1 MAGFGAGFG
10 AFADGM
16 SSGYMMGKQLKKD
29 MPTDKKKDEEVRNV
43 GTGVQH
49 YADTHDVLGLGQ
61 SVSEMQQEQRLR
73 DEERQRQT
81 EAMRATLTEQQPSQ
95 QGGLGVDPSMAMGA
109 MQSFGGGSAAGGTT
123 GGAAGGGAVAGG
135 GSSMGSSVAAAGPWA
150 ALAAIIAVNEK
161 SARNGGHR
169 RDGADYAKDLASGK
183 VISQDMNERWAPK
196 LGGYDNDKTG
206 LLHDAGAGAEFL
218 SLDFKDGFKKL
229 ADGGTAK
236 TVLSG
241 IKKLF

>member
-1 MAGFGAGFG
+1 MAGIGTGFG
-10 AFADGM
+10 AFADGL
-16 SSGYMMGKQLKKD
+16 SSGYMMGRQLKND
-29 MPTDKKKDEEVRNV
+29 MPADKKKEEEEVRNV
-43 GTGVQH
+43 GTGVKN
-49 YADTHDVLGLGQ
+49 YADSHDVLGLGP
-61 SVSEMQQEQRLR
+61 SVSDMQQEQRMR

-81 EAMRATLTEQQPSQ
+81 EAMRDAMTVQPSSQ
-95 QGGLGVDPSMAMGA
+95 QAGLGVDPSTAMSA
-109 MQSFGGGSAAGGTT
+109 MQSFGGGSAAGGTAS
-123 GGAAGGGAVAGG
+123 GSAGSGAAAG

-169 RDGADYAKDLASGK
+169 RDGADYAKDLALGK

-196 LGGYDNDKTG
+196 LGGYDKDKTG

-218 SLDFKDGFKKL
+218 SLNFKDGFKKL
-229 ADGGTAK
+229 ADGGTVKAA
-236 TVLSG
+236 LSG

>member
-1 MAGFGAGFG
+1 MMAGIGAGFG

-16 SSGYMMGKQLKKD
+16 SSGYMMGKQIKNNAKD
-29 MPTDKKKDEEVRNV
+29 DEDIAAKQR
-43 GTGVQH
+43 
-49 YADTHDVLGLGQ
+49 
-61 SVSEMQQEQRLR
+61 EQRLR
-73 DEERQRQT
+73 DEEERKRQT
-81 EAMRATLTEQQPSQ
+81 EAMRESMTEQQPVQ
-95 QGGLGVDPSMAMGA
+95 QSAGGMDPSMGMGA
-109 MQSFGGGSAAGGTT
+109 MQAFGGGSGGSAV
-123 GGAAGGGAVAGG
+123 GAAGAS
-135 GSSMGSSVAAAGPWA
+135 GSSSAAGSSVAAAGPWA

-183 VISQDMNERWAPK
+183 VLSQDVNERWVPK
-196 LGGYDNDKTG
+196 LGGYENDKTG

>member
-1 MAGFGAGFG
+1 MMAGIGAGFG

-16 SSGYMMGKQLKKD
+16 SSGYMMGKQIND
-29 MPTDKKKDEEVRNV
+29 S
-43 GTGVQH
+43 
-49 YADTHDVLGLGQ
+49 Q
-61 SVSEMQQEQRLR
+61 SEREIAEAQREQRLR
-73 DEERQRQT
+73 DEEERKRQT
-81 EAMRATLTEQQPSQ
+81 EAMRESMTQQPAQ
-95 QGGLGVDPSMAMGA
+95 QSSVGMDPSMGMGA
-109 MQSFGGGSAAGGTT
+109 MQAFGGGSGGSAV
-123 GGAAGGGAVAGG
+123 GAAGAS
-135 GSSMGSSVAAAGPWA
+135 GSSSAAGSSVAAAGPWA

-183 VISQDMNERWAPK
+183 VLSQDVNERWVPK
-196 LGGYDNDKTG
+196 LGGYENDKTG

>member
-1 MAGFGAGFG
+1 MMAGIGAGFG

-16 SSGYMMGKQLKKD
+16 SSGYMMGKQIND
-29 MPTDKKKDEEVRNV
+29 S
-43 GTGVQH
+43 
-49 YADTHDVLGLGQ
+49 Q
-61 SVSEMQQEQRLR
+61 SEREIAEAQREQRLR
-73 DEERQRQT
+73 DEEERKRQT
-81 EAMRATLTEQQPSQ
+81 EAMRESMTQQPAQ
-95 QGGLGVDPSMAMGA
+95 QSSVGMDPSMGMGA
-109 MQSFGGGSAAGGTT
+109 MQAFGSGS
-123 GGAAGGGAVAGG
+123 GGAAGGGAAAGTSG
-135 GSSMGSSVAAAGPWA
+135 GSSAAGSGVAAAGPWA

-183 VISQDMNERWAPK
+183 VLSQDVNERWVPK

>member
-1 MAGFGAGFG
+1 MMAGIGAGFG

-16 SSGYMMGKQLKKD
+16 SSGYMMGKQIKNNAKD
-29 MPTDKKKDEEVRNV
+29 DEDIAAKQR
-43 GTGVQH
+43 
-49 YADTHDVLGLGQ
+49 
-61 SVSEMQQEQRLR
+61 EQRLR
-73 DEERQRQT
+73 DEEERKRQT
-81 EAMRATLTEQQPSQ
+81 EAMRESMTQQQAQ
-95 QGGLGVDPSMAMGA
+95 QSSVGMDPSMGMGA
-109 MQSFGGGSAAGGTT
+109 MQAFGGGS
-123 GGAAGGGAVAGG
+123 GGAAGGAAGTSG
-135 GSSMGSSVAAAGPWA
+135 GSSAAGSGVAAAGPWA

-183 VISQDMNERWAPK
+183 VLSQDVNERWVPK
-196 LGGYDNDKTG
+196 LGGYENDKTG

>member
-1 MAGFGAGFG
+1 MMAGIGAGFG

-16 SSGYMMGKQLKKD
+16 SSGYMMGKQIND
-29 MPTDKKKDEEVRNV
+29 S
-43 GTGVQH
+43 
-49 YADTHDVLGLGQ
+49 Q
-61 SVSEMQQEQRLR
+61 SEREIAEAQREQRLR
-73 DEERQRQT
+73 DEEERKRQT
-81 EAMRATLTEQQPSQ
+81 EAMRESMSQQPAQ
-95 QGGLGVDPSMAMGA
+95 QSSVGMDPSMGMGA
-109 MQSFGGGSAAGGTT
+109 MQAFGGGS
-123 GGAAGGGAVAGG
+123 GGAAGGAAGTSG
-135 GSSMGSSVAAAGPWA
+135 GSSAAGSGVAAAGPWA

-183 VISQDMNERWAPK
+183 VLSQDVNERWVPK
-196 LGGYDNDKTG
+196 LGGYENDKTG

>member
-1 MAGFGAGFG
+1 MMAGIGAGFG

-16 SSGYMMGKQLKKD
+16 SSGYMMGKQIND
-29 MPTDKKKDEEVRNV
+29 S
-43 GTGVQH
+43 
-49 YADTHDVLGLGQ
+49 Q
-61 SVSEMQQEQRLR
+61 SEREIAEAQREQRLR
-73 DEERQRQT
+73 DEEERKRQT
-81 EAMRATLTEQQPSQ
+81 EAMRESMTQQPAQ
-95 QGGLGVDPSMAMGA
+95 QSSVGMDPSMGMGA
-109 MQSFGGGSAAGGTT
+109 MQAFGGGS
-123 GGAAGGGAVAGG
+123 GGAAGGAAGAS
-135 GSSMGSSVAAAGPWA
+135 GSSSAAGSGVAAAGPWA

-183 VISQDMNERWAPK
+183 VLSQDVNERWVPK
-196 LGGYDNDKTG
+196 LGGYENDKTG

>member
-1 MAGFGAGFG
+1 MMAGIGAGFG

-16 SSGYMMGKQLKKD
+16 SSGYMMGKQIKNNAKD
-29 MPTDKKKDEEVRNV
+29 DEDIAAKQR
-43 GTGVQH
+43 
-49 YADTHDVLGLGQ
+49 
-61 SVSEMQQEQRLR
+61 EQRLR
-73 DEERQRQT
+73 DEEERKRQT
-81 EAMRATLTEQQPSQ
+81 EAMRESMTEQQPVQ
-95 QGGLGVDPSMAMGA
+95 QSAGVMDPSMGMGA
-109 MQSFGGGSAAGGTT
+109 MQAFGGGSGGSA
-123 GGAAGGGAVAGG
+123 GGAAGTS
-135 GSSMGSSVAAAGPWA
+135 GSSSAAGSGVAAAGPWA

-183 VISQDMNERWAPK
+183 VLSQDVNERWVPK
-196 LGGYDNDKTG
+196 LGGYENDKTG

>member
-1 MAGFGAGFG
+1 MMAGIGAGFG

-16 SSGYMMGKQLKKD
+16 SSGYMMGKQIKNNAKD
-29 MPTDKKKDEEVRNV
+29 DEDIAAKQR
-43 GTGVQH
+43 
-49 YADTHDVLGLGQ
+49 
-61 SVSEMQQEQRLR
+61 EQRLR
-73 DEERQRQT
+73 DEEERKRQT
-81 EAMRATLTEQQPSQ
+81 DSMRESMTEQQPVQ
-95 QGGLGVDPSMAMGA
+95 QSAGGMDPSMGMGA
-109 MQSFGGGSAAGGTT
+109 MQAFGGGSGGSA
-123 GGAAGGGAVAGG
+123 GGAAGIS
-135 GSSMGSSVAAAGPWA
+135 GSSSAAGSGVAAAGPWA

-183 VISQDMNERWAPK
+183 VLSQDVNERWVPK
-196 LGGYDNDKTG
+196 LGGYENDKTG

>member
-1 MAGFGAGFG
+1 MMAGIGAGFG

-16 SSGYMMGKQLKKD
+16 ASGYAMGGQLKKD
-29 MPTDKKKDEEVRNV
+29 AAASKLEQEMAEAQREKD
-43 GTGVQH
+43 QQI
-49 YADTHDVLGLGQ
+49 ADAQRD
-61 SVSEMQQEQRLR
+61 QRLKEE
-73 DEERQRQT
+73 EERQRQVA
-81 EAMRATLTEQQPSQ
+81 AMRESMTGQPPAQHSA
-95 QGGLGVDPSMAMGA
+95 GGMDPSMAMGA
-109 MQSFGGGSAAGGTT
+109 MQAFGGS
-123 GGAAGGGAVAGG
+123 GGAAGGTAGAGGSVGGAAG
-135 GSSMGSSVAAAGPWA
+135 GSSAAGSGIAAAGPWA

-183 VISQDMNERWAPK
+183 VLSQDVNERWVPK
-196 LGGYDNDKTG
+196 LGGYENDKTG

>member
-1 MAGFGAGFG
+1 MMAGIGAGFG

-16 SSGYMMGKQLKKD
+16 SSGYMMGKQIND
-29 MPTDKKKDEEVRNV
+29 S
-43 GTGVQH
+43 
-49 YADTHDVLGLGQ
+49 Q
-61 SVSEMQQEQRLR
+61 SEREIAEAQREQRLR
-73 DEERQRQT
+73 DEEERKRQT
-81 EAMRATLTEQQPSQ
+81 EAMRESMTQQPAQ
-95 QGGLGVDPSMAMGA
+95 QSSVGMDPSMGMGA
-109 MQSFGGGSAAGGTT
+109 MQAFGGGS
-123 GGAAGGGAVAGG
+123 GGAAGGAAGTSG
-135 GSSMGSSVAAAGPWA
+135 GSSAAGSGVAAAGPWA

-183 VISQDMNERWAPK
+183 VLSQDVNERWVPK
-196 LGGYDNDKTG
+196 LGGYENDKTG

>member
-1 MAGFGAGFG
+1 MMAGIGAGFG

-16 SSGYMMGKQLKKD
+16 SSGYMMGKQIND
-29 MPTDKKKDEEVRNV
+29 S
-43 GTGVQH
+43 
-49 YADTHDVLGLGQ
+49 Q
-61 SVSEMQQEQRLR
+61 SEREIAEAQREQRLR
-73 DEERQRQT
+73 DEEERKRQT
-81 EAMRATLTEQQPSQ
+81 EAMRESMTQQPAQ
-95 QGGLGVDPSMAMGA
+95 QSAGGMDPSMGMGA
-109 MQSFGGGSAAGGTT
+109 MQAFGGGS
-123 GGAAGGGAVAGG
+123 GGAAGGAAGTSG
-135 GSSMGSSVAAAGPWA
+135 GSSAASSGVAAAGPWA

-183 VISQDMNERWAPK
+183 VLSQDVNERWVPK
-196 LGGYDNDKTG
+196 LGGYENDKTG

>member
-1 MAGFGAGFG
+1 MMAGIGAGFG

-16 SSGYMMGKQLKKD
+16 SSGYMMGKQIKNNAKD
-29 MPTDKKKDEEVRNV
+29 DEDIAAKQR
-43 GTGVQH
+43 
-49 YADTHDVLGLGQ
+49 
-61 SVSEMQQEQRLR
+61 EQRLR
-73 DEERQRQT
+73 DEEERKRQT
-81 EAMRATLTEQQPSQ
+81 EAMRESMTEQRPVQ
-95 QGGLGVDPSMAMGA
+95 QSAGGMDPSMGMGA
-109 MQSFGGGSAAGGTT
+109 MQAFGGGS
-123 GGAAGGGAVAGG
+123 GGAAGGAAGAS
-135 GSSMGSSVAAAGPWA
+135 GSSSAAGSGVAAAGPWA

-183 VISQDMNERWAPK
+183 VLSQDVNERWVPK
-196 LGGYDNDKTG
+196 LGGYENDKTG

>member
-1 MAGFGAGFG
+1 MMAGIGAGFG

-16 SSGYMMGKQLKKD
+16 SSGYMMGKQIKNNAKD
-29 MPTDKKKDEEVRNV
+29 DEDIAAKQR
-43 GTGVQH
+43 
-49 YADTHDVLGLGQ
+49 
-61 SVSEMQQEQRLR
+61 EQRLR
-73 DEERQRQT
+73 DEEERKRQT
-81 EAMRATLTEQQPSQ
+81 EAMRESMTQQPAQ
-95 QGGLGVDPSMAMGA
+95 QSSVGMDPSMGMGA
-109 MQSFGGGSAAGGTT
+109 MQAFGGGS
-123 GGAAGGGAVAGG
+123 GGAAGGGAAAGTSG
-135 GSSMGSSVAAAGPWA
+135 GSSAAGSGVAAAGPWA

-183 VISQDMNERWAPK
+183 VLSQDVNERWVPK
-196 LGGYDNDKTG
+196 LGGYENDKTG

-236 TVLSG
+236 QVLSG

>member
-1 MAGFGAGFG
+1 MMAGIGAGFG

-16 SSGYMMGKQLKKD
+16 SAGYMMGKQLKKD
-29 MPTDKKKDEEVRNV
+29 MPAPKKEEVRNV

-49 YADTHDVLGLGQ
+49 YADTHDVLGFQ
-61 SVSEMQQEQRLR
+61 PDQAVTDAQQEQRLR
-73 DEERQRQT
+73 DEEERQRQT
-81 EAMRATLTEQQPSQ
+81 EAMRASLEQQQPTQ
-95 QGGLGVDPSMAMGA
+95 QGAGGMDPSMAMGA
-109 MQSFGGGSAAGGTT
+109 MQAFGGGS
-123 GGAAGGGAVAGG
+123 GGAASGGAAAGTSG
-135 GSSMGSSVAAAGPWA
+135 GSSAAGSGVAAAGPWA

-183 VISQDMNERWAPK
+183 VLSQDVNERWVPK
-196 LGGYDNDKTG
+196 LGGYENDKTG

>member
-1 MAGFGAGFG
+1 MMAGIGAGFG

-16 SSGYMMGKQLKKD
+16 SSGYMMGKQIKNNAKD
-29 MPTDKKKDEEVRNV
+29 DEDIAAKQR
-43 GTGVQH
+43 
-49 YADTHDVLGLGQ
+49 
-61 SVSEMQQEQRLR
+61 EQRLR
-73 DEERQRQT
+73 DEEERKRQT
-81 EAMRATLTEQQPSQ
+81 EAMRESMTEQQPVQ
-95 QGGLGVDPSMAMGA
+95 QSSGGMDPSMGMGA
-109 MQSFGGGSAAGGTT
+109 MQAFGGGS
-123 GGAAGGGAVAGG
+123 GGAAGGAAGTS
-135 GSSMGSSVAAAGPWA
+135 GSSSAAGSGVAAAGPWA

-183 VISQDMNERWAPK
+183 VLSQDVNERWVPK
-196 LGGYDNDKTG
+196 LGGYENDKTG

>member
-1 MAGFGAGFG
+1 MAGIGTGFG

-29 MPTDKKKDEEVRNV
+29 MPADKKKDEEFRNV

-49 YADTHDVLGLGQ
+49 YADTHDVLGLGP

-81 EAMRATLTEQQPSQ
+81 EAMRETLSEQQPSQ
-95 QGGLGVDPSMAMGA
+95 QDGLGVDPSMAMGA
-109 MQSFGGGSAAGGTT
+109 MQSFGGSSATGTT
-123 GGAAGGGAVAGG
+123 GGAAGGSAAAGG
-135 GSSMGSSVAAAGPWA
+135 GSSMGSGVAAAGPWA

>member
-1 MAGFGAGFG
+1 MMAGIGAGFG

-16 SSGYMMGKQLKKD
+16 SSGYMMGKQIKNNAKD
-29 MPTDKKKDEEVRNV
+29 DEDIAAKQR
-43 GTGVQH
+43 
-49 YADTHDVLGLGQ
+49 
-61 SVSEMQQEQRLR
+61 EQRLR
-73 DEERQRQT
+73 DEEERKRKT
-81 EAMRATLTEQQPSQ
+81 EAMRESMTEQQPVQ
-95 QGGLGVDPSMAMGA
+95 QSAGGMDPSMGMGA
-109 MQSFGGGSAAGGTT
+109 MQAFGGGSGGSA
-123 GGAAGGGAVAGG
+123 GGAAGAS
-135 GSSMGSSVAAAGPWA
+135 GSSSAAGSSVAAAGPWA

-183 VISQDMNERWAPK
+183 VLSQDVNERWVPK
-196 LGGYDNDKTG
+196 LGGYENDKTG

>member
-1 MAGFGAGFG
+1 MMAGIGAGFG

-16 SSGYMMGKQLKKD
+16 SSGYMMGKQIND
-29 MPTDKKKDEEVRNV
+29 S
-43 GTGVQH
+43 
-49 YADTHDVLGLGQ
+49 Q
-61 SVSEMQQEQRLR
+61 SEREIAEAQQEQRR
-73 DEERQRQT
+73 REEEERKRQT
-81 EAMRATLTEQQPSQ
+81 EAMRESMTEQQPAQ
-95 QGGLGVDPSMAMGA
+95 QSAGGMDPSMGMGA
-109 MQSFGGGSAAGGTT
+109 MQAFGGGS
-123 GGAAGGGAVAGG
+123 GGAASGGAAAGTSG
-135 GSSMGSSVAAAGPWA
+135 GSSAAGSGVAAAGPWA

-183 VISQDMNERWAPK
+183 VLSQDVNERWVPK
-196 LGGYDNDKTG
+196 LGGYENDKTG

-218 SLDFKDGFKKL
+218 SLDFKDGLKKL

-236 TVLSG
+236 QVLSG

>member
-1 MAGFGAGFG
+1 MMAGIGAGFG
-10 AFADGM
+10 ASADGM
-16 SSGYMMGKQLKKD
+16 SSGYMMGKQIND
-29 MPTDKKKDEEVRNV
+29 S
-43 GTGVQH
+43 
-49 YADTHDVLGLGQ
+49 Q
-61 SVSEMQQEQRLR
+61 SEREIAEAQREQRLR
-73 DEERQRQT
+73 DEEERKRQT
-81 EAMRATLTEQQPSQ
+81 EAMRESMTQQPAQ
-95 QGGLGVDPSMAMGA
+95 QSSVGMDPSMGMGA
-109 MQSFGGGSAAGGTT
+109 MQAFGGGS
-123 GGAAGGGAVAGG
+123 GGAAGGAAGTSG
-135 GSSMGSSVAAAGPWA
+135 GSSAAGSGVAAAGPWA

-183 VISQDMNERWAPK
+183 VLSQDVNERWVPK
-196 LGGYDNDKTG
+196 LGGYENDKTG

>member
-1 MAGFGAGFG
+1 MMAGIGAGFG

-16 SSGYMMGKQLKKD
+16 SSGYMMGKQIND
-29 MPTDKKKDEEVRNV
+29 S
-43 GTGVQH
+43 
-49 YADTHDVLGLGQ
+49 Q
-61 SVSEMQQEQRLR
+61 SEREIAEAQQEQRR
-73 DEERQRQT
+73 REEEERKRQT
-81 EAMRATLTEQQPSQ
+81 EAMRESMTEQQPAQ
-95 QGGLGVDPSMAMGA
+95 QSAGGMDPSMGMGA
-109 MQSFGGGSAAGGTT
+109 MQAFGGGS
-123 GGAAGGGAVAGG
+123 GGAASGGAAAGTSG
-135 GSSMGSSVAAAGPWA
+135 GSSAAGSGVAAAGPWA

-183 VISQDMNERWAPK
+183 VLSQDVNERWVPK
-196 LGGYDNDKTG
+196 LGGYENDKTG

-236 TVLSG
+236 QVLSG

>member
-1 MAGFGAGFG
+1 MAGIGTGFG

-16 SSGYMMGKQLKKD
+16 ASGYMLGKRLKKD
-29 MPTDKKKDEEVRNV
+29 MASSDEDGTKNV
-43 GTGVQH
+43 GNGVDF
-49 YADTHDVLGLGQ
+49 YADTHDILSDKSGEKLTAK
-61 SVSEMQQEQRLR
+61 QQDQFEVM
-73 DEERQRQT
+73 EAERRRQT
-81 EAMRATLTEQQPSQ
+81 EQMRAEMLQQQQQ
-95 QGGLGVDPSMAMGA
+95 QGGGGMDPSMAMGA
-109 MQSFGGGSAAGGTT
+109 MQAFGGSGGTAGGTAAAGGTT
-123 GGAAGGGAVAGG
+123 GAASGSSAAGSGI
-135 GSSMGSSVAAAGPWA
+135 AAAGPWA

-183 VISQDMNERWAPK
+183 VLSQDVNERWVPK

>member
-1 MAGFGAGFG
+1 MMAGIGAGFG

-16 SSGYMMGKQLKKD
+16 SSGYMMGKQIKNNAKD
-29 MPTDKKKDEEVRNV
+29 DEDIAAKQR
-43 GTGVQH
+43 
-49 YADTHDVLGLGQ
+49 
-61 SVSEMQQEQRLR
+61 EQRLR
-73 DEERQRQT
+73 DEEERKRQT
-81 EAMRATLTEQQPSQ
+81 EAMRESMTERQPVQQSA
-95 QGGLGVDPSMAMGA
+95 GGMDPSMGMGA
-109 MQSFGGGSAAGGTT
+109 MQAFGGGSGGSA
-123 GGAAGGGAVAGG
+123 GGAAGTS
-135 GSSMGSSVAAAGPWA
+135 GSSSAAGSGVAAAGPWA

-183 VISQDMNERWAPK
+183 VLSQDVNERWVPK
-196 LGGYDNDKTG
+196 LGGYENDKTG

>member
-1 MAGFGAGFG
+1 MMAGIGAGFG

-16 SSGYMMGKQLKKD
+16 SSGYMMGKQIKNNAKD
-29 MPTDKKKDEEVRNV
+29 DEDIAAKQR
-43 GTGVQH
+43 
-49 YADTHDVLGLGQ
+49 
-61 SVSEMQQEQRLR
+61 EQRLR
-73 DEERQRQT
+73 DEEERKRQT
-81 EAMRATLTEQQPSQ
+81 EAMRESMTERQPVQQSA
-95 QGGLGVDPSMAMGA
+95 GGMDPSMGMGA
-109 MQSFGGGSAAGGTT
+109 MQAFGGGSGGSA
-123 GGAAGGGAVAGG
+123 GGAAGTS
-135 GSSMGSSVAAAGPWA
+135 GSSSAAGSSVAAAGPWA

-183 VISQDMNERWAPK
+183 VLSQDVNERWVPK
-196 LGGYDNDKTG
+196 LGGYENDKTG

>member
-1 MAGFGAGFG
+1 MMAGIGAGFG

-16 SSGYMMGKQLKKD
+16 SSGYMMGKQIKNDAKD
-29 MPTDKKKDEEVRNV
+29 DQDIAAEQR
-43 GTGVQH
+43 
-49 YADTHDVLGLGQ
+49 
-61 SVSEMQQEQRLR
+61 EQRLR
-73 DEERQRQT
+73 DEEERKRQT
-81 EAMRATLTEQQPSQ
+81 EVMRESMTEQQPAQ
-95 QGGLGVDPSMAMGA
+95 QSAGGMDPSMGMGA
-109 MQSFGGGSAAGGTT
+109 MQAFGGGS
-123 GGAAGGGAVAGG
+123 GGAAGGVAGTSG
-135 GSSMGSSVAAAGPWA
+135 GSSAAGSGVAAAGPWA

-183 VISQDMNERWAPK
+183 VLSQDVNERWVPK
-196 LGGYDNDKTG
+196 LGGYENDKTG

-229 ADGGTAK
+229 AGGGTAK